1 MEKKTKLL
9 GKLGESLAS
18 DYLKA
23 KGYNILKTNY
33 FSNYG
38 EIDIIVQIHRIIIFV
53 EIKTRSSNIDTCLNS
68 VSKRKQK
75 KIIRTALIFIE
86 ENPQYE
92 DFQFR
97 FDVIA
102 IAIKNNSRKLLH
114 LKDAFSPADIDIYS
128 N

>member
-1 MEKKTKLL
+1 MEKKSKLL

-23 KGYNILKTNY
+23 KGYNVLKTNY

-38 EIDIIVQIHRIIIFV
+38 EIDIIVQIHRIIVFV

-86 ENPQYE
+86 DNPQYE

-102 IAIKNNSRKLLH
+102 IAVKKNSRKLLH